1 MSTDSKFLELLAD
14 GLVRAGAP
22 NGASLVVAFSGGPDS
37 TALLAGLAELGKVR
51 KFKLLAA
58 HVNHQIRAESSNKDQ
73 LAAENIAGS
82 LGVGF
87 TSTTIDVPQIAAE
100 RKISIESAAR
110 QERYKVLAQ
119 IVESTGAIGVVTGH
133 TRNDQAETVLL
144 HAMRGAGLKGI
155 SGMRHR
161 SVLRLPEVGV
171 ALTVLRPMLD
181 TSRNECVEYCE
192 QVRITPVID
201 ESNSS
206 RDYKRNQIRLDVLP
220 LLDDVTPGSSRAL
233 ARLAENAADD
243 LEVID
248 WIVSKHLDEA
258 RTGEDLY
265 SRASVRDLPQNLV
278 ARMLLRAYEVHVGH
292 SQNLERVHVS
302 DMIAQLQGRS
312 GTSLKLPN
320 QTKFFVDKSSFGFA
334 SPGDDDCPYPLS
346 FEATEF
352 KFPGVTQCTDGF
364 TVSAEIIDRPDM
376 LTTGTPLTTYAT
388 PELISHSLK
397 LRNRTNGDRFQPLGM
412 GSRVKL
418 QDFFVDAGVPQRW
431 RDRVPI
437 IESDQGIVWIAGYR
451 LAEWAKVLPGHTK
464 VARLELRAPGY

>member
-14 GLVRAGAP
+14 GLDRASVPIGS
-22 NGASLVVAFSGGPDS
+22 SLVVAFSGGPDS
-37 TALLAGLAELGKVR
+37 TALLAGLAQLGKTR
-51 KFKLLAA
+51 KFKLTAA
-58 HVNHQIRAESSNKDQ
+58 HVNHQIRTESSNKDQ
-73 LAAENIAGS
+73 LAAENIAAS
-82 LGVGF
+82 LGVEF
-87 TSTTIDVPQIAAE
+87 TSTTINVPQIASE

-119 IVESTGAIGVVTGH
+119 IVESTNSIGVATGH

-144 HAMRGAGLKGI
+144 HAMRGAGLQGI

-161 SVLRLPEVGV
+161 SVLRLPEVGII
-171 ALTVLRPMLD
+171 LTVLRPMLD
-181 TSRNECVEYCE
+181 TPRNEGVEYCE
-192 QVRITPVID
+192 QVGITPVID

-220 LLDDVTPGSSRAL
+220 LLDDVTPGSSGAL

-243 LEVID
+243 LEIID
-248 WIVSKHLDEA
+248 WVVSKNLEEA
-258 RTGEDLY
+258 RTGDDLY
-265 SRASVRDLPQNLV
+265 SRSSVLDLPQSLV

-292 SQNLERVHVS
+292 SQNLERAHVS
-302 DMIAQLQGRS
+302 DMLAQLQGRS
-312 GTSLKLPN
+312 GTSIELPN
-320 QTKFFVDKSSFGFA
+320 QTKFFIDKKSFGFA

-346 FEATEF
+346 FKPT
-352 KFPGVTQCTDGF
+352 KFEIPGVTQSTDDF

-376 LTTGTPLTTYAT
+376 LTTVSPLTTYAT
-388 PELISHSLK
+388 PELISHSLT

-412 GSRVKL
+412 TSQVKL

-437 IESDQGIVWIAGYR
+437 IESGQGIVWIAGYR

-464 VARLELRAPGY
+464 VARLELRAPGS